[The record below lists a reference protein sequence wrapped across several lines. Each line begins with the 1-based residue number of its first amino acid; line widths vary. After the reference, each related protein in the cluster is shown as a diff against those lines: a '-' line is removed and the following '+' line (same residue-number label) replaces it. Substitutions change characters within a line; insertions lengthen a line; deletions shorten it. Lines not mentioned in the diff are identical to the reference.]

1 MVSAD
6 CDTPNACALEKS
18 HLKKIVCDCKQQE
31 ELRDH
36 SSHTLLECIFFDINT
51 YYRFFEC
58 DNINDLLLNVT
69 KPTAHFSKS
78 HLVVT

>member
-51 YYRFFEC
+51 YYRFFG
-58 DNINDLLLNVT
+58 
-69 KPTAHFSKS
+69 
-78 HLVVT
+78 